1 MKIEQ
6 LGPYRIVRELG
17 RGGMGTVFEGI
28 NVETGEA
35 AAIKLLSAAMAAE
48 EDFRSRF
55 EGEIETLRRLNHPHI
70 VRLFGFGEQDGQLFY
85 AMELVDGQSLED
97 ELRRGRRFYW
107 REVAQIGI
115 DVCQALRHAHDR
127 GVIHRDI
134 KPGNLLL
141 SSDGHVKLSDFG
153 IARLFGNTR
162 LTSAG
167 SVLGTAE
174 YMAPEQADGRP
185 VEPRSDLYSVGA
197 VLYALLARRPA
208 FQGKS
213 LPEVLHKQ
221 RYDKPEPVGRY
232 APDCPAEL
240 GQIVAQLLEKEP
252 ERRITNALI
261 LGRRLSAM
269 QHALSLRP
277 EAAAGEGDAEVPPSS
292 PSIAAGRRQGLG
304 ELPPTRIL
312 ESPLYEEDA
321 TADALVPPPS
331 EPAEPPETRA
341 TAAFDALPPAPATE
355 APRPATLAENHSGS
369 FVAVPKEEL
378 DRPVEEH
385 RRPLASLVSPQ
396 TWCLVFALVAVGLI
410 TLYFLQPPSADTLYQ
425 RIAENVDGTASS
437 LSQVEGEIKDFLD
450 RYPDDH
456 RVPQLREYQEEIEL
470 YHLERRFE
478 RRVHGN
484 AGGERLM
491 PIERAYLEAIR
502 YARIDPERGLMKLQA
517 LVDLHGQGSD
527 VTGPP
532 AQCLELARR
541 RIAQIRAELDRAAAD
556 LRIMLEHRLDE
567 ADALRH
573 TDPNRAHAIYRA
585 IVELYAD
592 NPLVAELV
600 ERARKGVEMTIGT
613 ERTNSQP

>member
-312 ESPLYEEDA
+312 ESPLDEEDA